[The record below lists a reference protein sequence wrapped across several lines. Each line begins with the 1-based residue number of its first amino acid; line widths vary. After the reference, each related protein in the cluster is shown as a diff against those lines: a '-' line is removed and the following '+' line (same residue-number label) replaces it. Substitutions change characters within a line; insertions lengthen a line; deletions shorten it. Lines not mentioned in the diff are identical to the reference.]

1 MTEQELRKIVKE
13 SKFDRS
19 ECEEI
24 SDEMAYDA
32 AESLLM
38 EHEGMKEAILNFL
51 EQLTRKVG
59 WLIDYE

>member
-38 EHEGMKEAILNFL
+38 EHEGMKEAILNFSGATDA
-51 EQLTRKVG
+51 QG
-59 WLIDYE
+59 WLADRL